1 MFLNR
6 IKGFDSHGEGRKMI
20 MKKTLFALTALTA
33 TVCMSASAF
42 ADTYSFSDI
51 TESRYSWCAPQIEEM
66 YDAGYITGYEDG
78 TFRPD
83 NQVTKLEGIAL
94 FARSM
99 GSGEDANAELLELA
113 HSQYD
118 SALSTCGLS
127 WGQDELAYM
136 LYKGAFTNADLT
148 TYITGTTKNQP
159 LTRGEAA
166 VIITKAMGGESKA
179 TSSSSVSLD
188 YSDARTISANIRQYV
203 AFVTEEGIMN
213 GMDDGSFSPDGTV
226 TRSQIAVMLARAVE
240 ACDYTFERVRVTEV
254 DEEASMI
261 TLSGSNEQTY
271 EVTNDTNLY
280 IKGESAQISDIPDN
294 VSAVAQFSGD
304 SLFSLDAL
312 SDESDTEITAVFK
325 GYNTV
330 GGVIQVRVTVGNSS
344 TVSTYTCIAD
354 VPITYQGSPATIK
367 SFKNGDS
374 IVLEVSDGKV
384 QSITGGGKSET
395 ISNATITAIDI
406 GETDLTITIS
416 SGNDEYDG
424 KTYTVASDVSVT
436 KNSSASDMASVYVGD
451 KVTLTLEYGVVTKVA
466 ATSSVNTVSGILKSV
481 TIAAQPEITIT
492 VEGKDQT
499 YQVPQ
504 DCIVTINEQ
513 EGSLYDFRVG
523 DSLVLTVQS
532 DAVTRIRCSTSTITT
547 TGRVYGTVTA
557 INTSY
562 GFISVMAED
571 SEVPVTIFCR
581 DNNTTFIDEK
591 GSSLKMNSI
600 NAGDIVECRGATTN
614 GAFVATLVIVTPA
627 SN

>member
-1 MFLNR
+1 
-6 IKGFDSHGEGRKMI
+6 
-20 MKKTLFALTALTA
+20 MKKTLFTLTALA
-33 TVCMSASAF
+33 AAACMSGSAL

-51 TESRYSWCAPQIEEM
+51 SESRYSWCAPQIEEM

-83 NQVTKLEGIAL
+83 NEVTKLEGIAL

-99 GSGEDANAELLELA
+99 GSGEEANADLLELA

-148 TYITGTTKNQP
+148 TYITGSTKNQP
-159 LTRGEAA
+159 MTRGEAA
-166 VIITKAMGGESKA
+166 VIITKAMGGEREA
-179 TSSSSVSLD
+179 TSSSSVTLD
-188 YSDARTISANIRQYV
+188 YTDARSISSNIRQYV

-240 ACDYTFERVRVTEV
+240 ACDYTFEKVRVTAV
-254 DEEASMI
+254 DEDASTV
-261 TLSGSNEQTY
+261 TLSGSSEQSY
-271 EVTNDTNLY
+271 EVTEDTSLY
-280 IKGESAQISDIPDN
+280 IKGELAQIGDIPDN
-294 VSAVAQFSGD
+294 VSAVAQFSAD
-304 SLFSLDAL
+304 QLVSLDAL
-312 SDESDTEITAVFK
+312 SEESDTEVIAVFN

-330 GGVIQVRVTVGNSS
+330 GGIIQVRVTVGDSS
-344 TVSTYTCIAD
+344 TVSTYTCVED
-354 VPITYQGSPATIK
+354 VPITYQGSPATIR
-367 SFKNGDS
+367 SFKSGDS

-384 QSITGGGKSET
+384 QSISGGEKSET
-395 ISNATITAIDI
+395 ISNATISAIDI

-416 SGNDEYDG
+416 SADDAYDG

-436 KNSSASDMASVYVGD
+436 KNNDSSDMASVYVGD
-451 KVTLTLEYGVVTKVA
+451 KVTLTLEYGIITKVV

-481 TIAAQPEITIT
+481 TIANQPEITIT
-492 VEGKDQT
+492 VDGKDQT

-504 DCIVTINEQ
+504 DCTITINEE

-557 INTSY
+557 VNTSY
-562 GFISVMAED
+562 GFISVMSED
-571 SEVPVTIFCR
+571 SDIPVTIFCR
-581 DNNTTFIDEK
+581 DNSTTFIDEE
-591 GSSLKMNSI
+591 GSSLKMNTI
-600 NAGDIVECRGATTN
+600 NTGDIVECRGATTN

-627 SN
+627 AD